1 MTLKKI
7 EQWHQKARPT
17 PDAAAFN
24 TQLGCHAEEFAEM
37 LETISS
43 HDEDTQN
50 RIFKAWSAITDLSLF
65 LKEGPDI
72 VFIDDRQLFLDSLA
86 DQVVTAIGV
95 GHCAGMQ
102 TAEACDR
109 VNDSN
114 WSKFVDGEP
123 VFNEAGKV
131 AKGINYAEPDLEGL
145 Y

>member
-7 EQWHQKARPT
+7 EQWHQKARTT

-24 TQLGCHAEEFAEM
+24 VQLGCHLEEVAEM
-37 LETISS
+37 LYELDGTSS
-43 HDEDTQN
+43 DSDSLVEEV
-50 RIFKAWSAITDLSLF
+50 IFWVTKLSSRLKQGKEIVLIKDRKA
-65 LKEGPDI
+65 
-72 VFIDDRQLFLDSLA
+72 FLDSLS

-102 TAEACDR
+102 TAEACER

-131 AKGINYAEPDLEGL
+131 AKGPGYCRPDLEGL

>member
-24 TQLGCHAEEFAEM
+24 VQLGCHLEEVGEM
-37 LETISS
+37 LDMLYGDDADNAQLLDVAIAIAGLSEKLKSG
-43 HDEDTQN
+43 
-50 RIFKAWSAITDLSLF
+50 SATLMITN
-65 LKEGPDI
+65 GG
-72 VFIDDRQLFLDSLA
+72 LFLDSLA

-102 TAEACDR
+102 TAEACER

-131 AKGINYAEPDLEGL
+131 AKGPGYAGPDLEGL